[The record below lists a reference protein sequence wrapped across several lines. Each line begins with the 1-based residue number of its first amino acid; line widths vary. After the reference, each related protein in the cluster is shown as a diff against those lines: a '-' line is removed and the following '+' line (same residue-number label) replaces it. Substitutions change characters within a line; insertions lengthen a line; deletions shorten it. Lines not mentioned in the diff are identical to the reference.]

1 MADEVTMVDDG
12 YDELEAI
19 FSGKDIPIPGD
30 EVTGE
35 TTEDGSKGEADDA
48 TGDADSS
55 AAVSDDGV
63 DTGDDGAPD
72 TSGEGAEGTSPDTS
86 KSSGETD
93 QKPDAADTETTE
105 GKETEVELTAAQQEA
120 RLRAQLREQVRKTAL
135 MEAKLDT
142 LARQRKADHDA
153 LEDNEDP
160 VDVEPSTIEQHQAK
174 LNEIAQTRGDIISDM
189 LELMLVNPKYADVE
203 TVCTKSNLDE
213 TIETLAQ
220 NEVSKNGG
228 DLVET
233 MMGLEVDIWSQKN
246 PYRYM
251 YSLIKDIHPQFAG
264 KETETETKTGDK
276 QDTSGG
282 KKTGKAPAKAPLS
295 AADLSR
301 GGGGKNLGEWTAD
314 KIDNLSEMELNKVPA
329 DVYDKYMRGELDK

>member
-1 MADEVTMVDDG
+1 
-12 YDELEAI
+12 
-19 FSGKDIPIPGD
+19 
-30 EVTGE
+30 VTGE
-35 TTEDGSKGEADDA
+35 TTADGGKGEADDA
-48 TGDADSS
+48 TGSTDGATTDSDADL
-55 AAVSDDGV
+55 G
-63 DTGDDGAPD
+63 TGDAGTSD
-72 TSGEGAEGTSPDTS
+72 TSGEGTEDTGTSTTTGDDEAG
-86 KSSGETD
+86 KE
-93 QKPDAADTETTE
+93 PDAAVTKAAE
-105 GKETEVELTAAQQEA
+105 KETEVEVKEEELTVAQQEA
-120 RLRAQLREQVRKTAL
+120 RLRAQLREQARKTAL

-153 LEDNEDP
+153 LEDNEELK
-160 VDVEPSTIEQHQAK
+160 DVEPSTIEQHQAK

-251 YSLIKDIHPQFAG
+251 YSLIKDVHPQFAG
-264 KETETETKTGDK
+264 KETGTEIKTGDK

-329 DVYDKYMRGELDK
+329 DVYEKYLRGDLDK